1 MIRISAASVARVIGA
16 LAITAMIVLASGCA
30 ESAIR
35 SPIAAAA
42 AASDP
47 TFQVFQHC
55 RELVCTQADIPR
67 CDFSEVVESG
77 GTNLEREE
85 FHCARSGQGTLC
97 EERRQL
103 IGAEDQTLEAQV
115 LKFGCS
121 GDPVRCQML
130 GGDAPWGAALEH
142 RESNRQALTC
152 GGPRPAGP
160 PPAPHPVP
168 GPDTV

>member
-1 MIRISAASVARVIGA
+1 MIGISLASVARAIGA
-16 LAITAMIVLASGCA
+16 SAITAMIVLASGCA

-35 SPIAAAA
+35 SPMASAA

-77 GTNLEREE
+77 GTNPEREE

-97 EERRQL
+97 EERRRL
-103 IGAEDQTLEAQV
+103 IGAEDQMLETQV

-121 GDPVRCQML
+121 GDPVQCQVV
-130 GGDAPWGAALEH
+130 GGNAPWGSTLEPP
-142 RESNRQALTC
+142 ESSRQAVTC